1 MKQIP
6 YTWLGDAEVLGWGD
20 GPFEKE
26 MAEYLNS
33 VEGEWWLENNLGKV
47 MCGLTKD
54 NYIS

>member
-47 MCGLTKD
+47 MCGLTKG
-54 NYIS
+54 N